1 MTKGGSVYITANK
14 HNSVVYVGV
23 TSDLIGRIKKHKDKF
38 YPNSFSA
45 KYNCDKLVYFE
56 RFHSIQEAIAREK
69 QIKKYRREK
78 KDVLINEMN
87 PEWRDLYE
95 DIFKW

>member
-1 MTKGGSVYITANK
+1 MTKGGSVYIIANK
-14 HNSVVYVGV
+14 NNNVLYVGV

-38 YPNSFSA
+38 YPKSFSA

-78 KDVLINEMN
+78 KDALINLSN
-87 PEWRDLYE
+87 PAWRDLYE
-95 DIFKW
+95 DILFW